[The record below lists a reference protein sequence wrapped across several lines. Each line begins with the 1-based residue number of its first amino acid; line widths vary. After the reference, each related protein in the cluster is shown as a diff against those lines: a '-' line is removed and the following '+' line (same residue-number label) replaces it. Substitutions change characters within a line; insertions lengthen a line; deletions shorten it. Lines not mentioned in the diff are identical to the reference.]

1 MNENRSRLF
10 ITIALV
16 LGGAGLF
23 VAGILLSSMMPMM
36 GMMGTD
42 DKKGHGMMDQE
53 HMKEMMQQ
61 MMGGMLPP
69 GIKPEDLP
77 EPETRGAKLL
87 DAYCSQCHNLPSP
100 RMHAV
105 EDWPRVAGRMLI
117 RERMMAGMRGMMMQ
131 VKAPTSQEEEIL
143 MQYLKTYALQA
154 LASGTVPAPDTVGA
168 ALFQQTCSQCHALPD
183 PKQHMAVEWSVVVN
197 RMRQNMKSMGRRE
210 ITDQEAKD
218 ITAYLE
224 QGAQEMK

>member
-10 ITIALV
+10 IMIALV

-23 VAGILLSSMMPMM
+23 VAGSLLSCMMPMM
-36 GMMGTD
+36 GMMGMD
-42 DKKGHGMMDQE
+42 DNKGQGMMGQE

-69 GIKPEDLP
+69 GVKPQELP
-77 EPETRGAKLL
+77 EPESRGAKLL

-100 RMHAV
+100 QMHAA

-131 VKAPTSQEEEIL
+131 VNAPTSQEEEIL
-143 MQYLKTYALQA
+143 MQYLKTHALQA
-154 LASGTVPAPDTVGA
+154 LASATVPAPDTVGA

-210 ITDQEAKD
+210 ITDQDAKD

-224 QGAQEMK
+224 QVAQVIK